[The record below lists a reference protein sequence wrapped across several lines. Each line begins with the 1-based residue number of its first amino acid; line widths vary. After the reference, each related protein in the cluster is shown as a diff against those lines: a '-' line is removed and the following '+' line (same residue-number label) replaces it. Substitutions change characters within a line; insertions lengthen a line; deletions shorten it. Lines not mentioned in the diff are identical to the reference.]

1 MQKSKLFD
9 FVLLSLFA
17 AIIILLAFT
26 PAGYIMIPGIAI
38 TTVHIPVIIGSYV
51 FGVKGGSLLGLVF
64 GLTSLIRA
72 IMTPDALATVILGT
86 GVAWYTIFLAVMI
99 LIVPRVLVGVF
110 SALSFKAIKKFDRT
124 DFLAIGVSSFIG
136 SLTNTIFVLC
146 GLYLFAFERAAAVG
160 FGMENPTYGAF
171 AKLLFTV
178 VTTNGMLE
186 AAAAVV
192 ICVVV
197 GKAVLKILE
206 SRKGILQ

>member
-1 MQKSKLFD
+1 MQKSKLFN

-51 FGVKGGSLLGLVF
+51 FGVKGGSLLGLIF
-64 GLTSLIRA
+64 GLTSLTRA
-72 IMTPDALATVILGT
+72 IMTPDTLSTVILGT
-86 GVAWYTIFLAVMI
+86 GIAWYTIFLAVMI
-99 LIVPRVLVGVF
+99 LIVPRVLVGLF

-136 SLTNTIFVLC
+136 SLTNTIFVLG
-146 GLYLFAFERAAAVG
+146 GLYVFAFEGAASG
-160 FGMENPTYGAF
+160 FGLENPTYGAF
-171 AKLLFTV
+171 AKLLFGV
-178 VTTNGMLE
+178 ITTNGLLE
-186 AAAAVV
+186 AAAAVI

-197 GKAVLKILE
+197 GKTVLKILE
-206 SRKGILQ
+206 GRKGIIQ